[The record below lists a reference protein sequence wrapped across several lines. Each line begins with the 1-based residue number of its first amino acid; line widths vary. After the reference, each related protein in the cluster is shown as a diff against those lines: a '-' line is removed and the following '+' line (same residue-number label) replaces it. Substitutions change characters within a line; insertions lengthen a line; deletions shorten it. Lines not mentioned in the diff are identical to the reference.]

1 MEKRIATF
9 RVHGR
14 KIEGYPSMSYRVEF
28 TTVDDLIKK
37 IDEKIDETGYGKVD
51 VYLEDEDQFK
61 EEEVGKLEEE
71 FIQMV

>member
-14 KIEGYPSMSYRVEF
+14 KIEGYTSMSYRLEF

>member
-1 MEKRIATF
+1 
-9 RVHGR
+9 
-14 KIEGYPSMSYRVEF
+14 MSYRVEF

-37 IDEKIDETGYGKVD
+37 IDEKIDETGFGKVD

-71 FIQMV
+71 FIQMVQSHGRVFRSSVENGQVHV

>member
-1 MEKRIATF
+1 
-9 RVHGR
+9 
-14 KIEGYPSMSYRVEF
+14 MSYRVEF

-71 FIQMV
+71 FIQMVQCHGRVFRSSVENGQVHV